1 VQSIQINRTTLRKRR
16 KNEKR
21 ILPSRQGKKKKERWR
36 ICSCIPNPEVNQMKE
51 NGGITCRSKLEDLI

>member
-21 ILPSRQGKKKKERWR
+21 ILPSRQGKKKERWR